1 VSAGPIAVFLLHP
14 FGDSCISV
22 ESGAQSSFGSD
33 SLPSTAGKRINR
45 ESMSTSIKMPVA
57 ARSLDQW
64 PSQTWAEIVSLAPAG
79 DEEDRAVLLRL
90 LEIGFLPG
98 EPMRVIARGLPGG
111 DPMAV
116 RVGRTTFALRRHE
129 AAMIRVQA
137 TASSTGSARWT
148 PPPWSRSRCASRCWA
163 IPIAARPRCSTC

>member
-1 VSAGPIAVFLLHP
+1 MTQPMKS
-14 FGDSCISV
+14 
-22 ESGAQSSFGSD
+22 
-33 SLPSTAGKRINR
+33 
-45 ESMSTSIKMPVA
+45 PVT

-98 EPMRVIARGLPGG
+98 ESVRVIARGLPGG

-116 RVGRTTFALRRHE
+116 RVGHTTFALRRHE

-137 TASSTGSARWT
+137 TAGVAG
-148 PPPWSRSRCASRCWA
+148 
-163 IPIAARPRCSTC
+163 AAA

>member
-1 VSAGPIAVFLLHP
+1 MKS
-14 FGDSCISV
+14 SV
-22 ESGAQSSFGSD
+22 
-33 SLPSTAGKRINR
+33 T
-45 ESMSTSIKMPVA
+45 

-64 PSQTWAEIVSLAPAG
+64 PSQTWAEVVSLMPAG

-98 EPMRVIARGLPGG
+98 EPVRVIARVLPGG

-116 RVGRTTFALRRHE
+116 RVGHTTFALRRHE

-137 TASSTGSARWT
+137 TAGGAG
-148 PPPWSRSRCASRCWA
+148 
-163 IPIAARPRCSTC
+163 AAP